1 MSFVATEIIVH
12 VLYKYFNILLLS
24 RCFIETEIIVCVF
37 YNCLIYFFCFHQG
50 ILYPLFFPIQIH
62 ISRIYVFHIYTLLF
76 FITQIG
82 IYIYIYIWFL
92 INMSFTYIYILL
104 FSIIPIYIYG
114 SIWYVYTILHW
125 CIYIYKYSSIYF
137 TMWCSMV
144 TRNITCSINITS
156 LRCISPSY
164 L

>member
-62 ISRIYVFHIYTLLF
+62 ISQIYVFHIYTLLF
-76 FITQIG
+76 SITQIG
-82 IYIYIYIWFL
+82 IYIYIYIYMIPHKYVFH
-92 INMSFTYIYILL
+92 IYIYTIVFHNNYIYIW
-104 FSIIPIYIYG
+104 FHFFHHVMFHG
-114 SIWYVYTILHW
+114 YT
-125 CIYIYKYSSIYF
+125 
-137 TMWCSMV
+137 
-144 TRNITCSINITS
+144 
-156 LRCISPSY
+156 
-164 L
+164 